1 MGNPD
6 AILICG
12 ARVDQAAT
20 DCVRDQTALD
30 TNIVANGFLS
40 FPLQLFTHIRC
51 SGVVTAADDCVKIE
65 KRNIMKNHML
75 AFLLCR
81 SSDPPSVGARR
92 VTFRVRRSAVPLFLF
107 LAALC
112 PRYYL
117 QAALCSCMS
126 VGYQIRSRVG
136 CREVA
141 WHDAQRSWGMYKTIV
156 RSISSPHLCK
166 EKSMIL
172 LESARRWFETT
183 SFTRKCHSKLLN
195 KPSIVL
201 KDTGYWHVVM
211 CFLLFRVLDIDH
223 VIFCAC
229 LECRSAAEFTRGAQ
243 PCGRMLIVK
252 R

>member
-1 MGNPD
+1 MN
-6 AILICG
+6 
-12 ARVDQAAT
+12 VNNNETVAAFGQS
-20 DCVRDQTALD
+20 RRNLD
-30 TNIVANGFLS
+30 MRRKSRPSRYGLRKRSNSVGHECCCEW
-40 FPLQLFTHIRC
+40 LFKFSPSAVYAYIRC
-51 SGVVTAADDCVKIE
+51 SGVVTATDDCVKIE

-81 SSDPPSVGARR
+81 SSDPPSVGASR

-141 WHDAQRSWGMYKTIV
+141 WHDAQRSWGIYKTIV

-172 LESARRWFETT
+172 LESARRWFETPFFT
-183 SFTRKCHSKLLN
+183 KVSFK
-195 KPSIVL
+195 I
-201 KDTGYWHVVM
+201 
-211 CFLLFRVLDIDH
+211 
-223 VIFCAC
+223 A
-229 LECRSAAEFTRGAQ
+229 
-243 PCGRMLIVK
+243 
-252 R
+252 